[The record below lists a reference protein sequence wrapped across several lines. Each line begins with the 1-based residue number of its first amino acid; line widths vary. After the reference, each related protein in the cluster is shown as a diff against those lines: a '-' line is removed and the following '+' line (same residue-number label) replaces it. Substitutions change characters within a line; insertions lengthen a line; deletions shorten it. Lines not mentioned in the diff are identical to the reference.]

1 VKHAELRAGVR
12 YDMPPGFG
20 PSVAP
25 EIETDFDV
33 HNSTV
38 EFETSAE
45 AVSELMPRWFVPPS
59 RPRIA
64 VTYRRMIGMAWMG
77 GRDYQIVSVRVTSTY
92 TGDPEQVVRPFAL
105 VIWESDYAPV
115 VAGRELMGAP
125 KLVAD
130 IPPVEIG
137 GHDHGFECREYDTV
151 LVSGRV
157 HDLTPVGEEQVARR
171 RSAAAAGGSYFWK
184 FIPGPGNV
192 PDADYPVRISMTTPF
207 VRMWEGQGEL
217 EWGTPSVAQAPY
229 SAKVVERLSSLPR
242 RSDISTTVW
251 HAEACI
257 LSRKDT
263 VRLDIQSP

>member
-1 VKHAELRAGVR
+1 MTHAELRTGVR

-25 EIETDFDV
+25 DVESHFDT
-33 HNSTV
+33 HCSMV
-38 EFETSAE
+38 EYETSRD
-45 AVSELMPRWFVPPS
+45 AVRELMPRWFVPTE

-64 VTYRRMIGMAWMG
+64 IAYRRMIGMAWMG
-77 GRDYQIVSVRVTSTY
+77 GRDYQLVAVRVTSTY
-92 TGDPEQVVRPFAL
+92 EGDPDQAVRPFTL

-130 IPPVEIG
+130 IPPVELG
-137 GHDHGFECREYDTV
+137 GDDHAFECREYGTL
-151 LVSGRV
+151 LVGGRATGLRSL
-157 HDLTPVGEEQVARR
+157 DEAEVARR

-184 FIPGPGNV
+184 YIPGPGAV

-207 VRMWEGQGEL
+207 VRMWQGQGQV
-217 EWGTPSVAQAPY
+217 EWGKPSATEAPY
-229 SAKVVERLSSLPR
+229 SAHVIERLSALPCL
-242 RSDISTTVW
+242 SEVSSTVW
-251 HAEACI
+251 HAESCV

-263 VRLDIQSP
+263 VRLDAPA

>member
-1 VKHAELRAGVR
+1 MKHAELRAGVR

-45 AVSELMPRWFVPPS
+45 AVSELMPHWFVPS
-59 RPRIA
+59 ERPRIA

-92 TGDPEQVVRPFAL
+92 TGDSEQVVRPFAL

-130 IPPVEIG
+130 IPPVELG
-137 GHDHGFECREYDTV
+137 PDDHGFECREYGTA
-151 LVSGRV
+151 LVRGRV
-157 HDLTPVGEEQVARR
+157 HGLTPVAEEEVARR

-184 FIPGPGNV
+184 FIPGPGGV

-207 VRMWEGQGEL
+207 VRMWQGQGEL
-217 EWGTPSVAQAPY
+217 EWGTPSATEAPY
-229 SAKVVERLSSLPR
+229 SARIVERLSRLPR
-242 RSDISTTVW
+242 QSDISTTVW
-251 HAEACI
+251 HAESCI

-263 VRLDIQSP
+263 VRLDVQSP